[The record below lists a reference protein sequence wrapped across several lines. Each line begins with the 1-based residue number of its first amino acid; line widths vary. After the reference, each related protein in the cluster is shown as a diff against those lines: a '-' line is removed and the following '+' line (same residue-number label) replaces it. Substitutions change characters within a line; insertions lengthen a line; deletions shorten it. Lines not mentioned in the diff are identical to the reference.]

1 MLTIGSDFNQSYS
14 AENGYHEQNAFP
26 WNFSDTRVFDHL
38 LTTNAYRGRRS
49 KSKVMVYG
57 SSYMHLNTS
66 LFSLRVP
73 KMGKKVNFYPFQGK
87 GTVIWDYLRGVSF
100 AAVSCGTCKELFPRD
115 WYLACLQVVTD
126 YQTFWQ
132 YAVFELFYG
141 KGKVVRSS
149 FMRIYFEGTS
159 LSSSFRQRFSTI
171 KRVGEFRLAL
181 NWQFDYIFLS

>member
-1 MLTIGSDFNQSYS
+1 MVSGASYI
-14 AENGYHEQNAFP
+14 
-26 WNFSDTRVFDHL
+26 
-38 LTTNAYRGRRS
+38 
-49 KSKVMVYG
+49 
-57 SSYMHLNTS
+57 HLNTS

-73 KMGKKVNFYPFQGK
+73 KMGKKLNFYPFQGK

-100 AAVSCGTCKELFPRD
+100 AAVSWGTCNELLPQD

-181 NWQFDYIFLS
+181 NWQFDYIFCHSPKSANSSLLVAKLYSPCCISEKWYWYQYLYAKYGICA